1 MKVLLN
7 FAKKLGTDIKNRTSY
22 SIDYL
27 LSHRVED
34 CLSVGGIALDT
45 FNGVGLWAYGMI
57 LIDRD
62 NPHSRKSAY
71 DKIKTHIVT
80 PKEAF
85 EHIRQITPT
94 VENAFVFRNKT

>member
-34 CLSVGGIALDT
+34 CLSVGGIALRKAISPILRT
-45 FNGVGLWAYGMI
+45 AYRHH
-57 LIDRD
+57 IDYKVIVD
-62 NPHSRKSAY
+62 QSAPLKISSKSKSAS
-71 DKIKTHIVT
+71 V
-80 PKEAF
+80 A
-85 EHIRQITPT
+85 
-94 VENAFVFRNKT
+94 VEIEECARS